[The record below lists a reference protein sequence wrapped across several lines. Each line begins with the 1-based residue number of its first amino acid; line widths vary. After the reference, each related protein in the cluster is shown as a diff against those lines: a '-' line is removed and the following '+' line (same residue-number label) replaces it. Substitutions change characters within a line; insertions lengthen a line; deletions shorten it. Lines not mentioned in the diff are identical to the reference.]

1 MITDKNAEVPVWA
14 QCVLGF
20 FLSIFALFVI
30 GTISI
35 GVYSTYKEY
44 KERQLC
50 ISKGGVWTYACHN
63 TGDKSFEL
71 INVYE

>member
-14 QCVLGF
+14 Q
-20 FLSIFALFVI
+20 SIFALVVI
-30 GTISI
+30 GIIAI